1 MDTIKKISFLWKV
14 LRGTLSIEE
23 FSYLIG
29 LVDTVFARQTAECRF
44 AKLLLKLYFKGHLQ
58 QAEAD
63 VLINSNMSAQDLWVE
78 AVRGKTLTDI
88 ELEMLVRRLPWYFTW
103 TFPVQLSAVYLDI
116 LFAECNP
123 EKIVAYCC
131 DFSLPEEFEKKLLEK
146 YRQSLTLPDI
156 KMQYTKLGGRQINGW
171 AEALEKYLRFGY
183 DTDKRFASKDMQ
195 KKLLMIQ
202 NADLTNALIKRC
214 SIARN
219 ILHEDVVWYL
229 VEQHNEDALRLLMR
243 GSYLPNIELLLQK
256 IEREMPQLKEPLA
269 IAQYRREIYLIE
281 QKRGVFLGAL
291 SFFPYEHNIVC
302 KYLETGEAD
311 KAKFAELYIL
321 PWLDKF
327 RPCMCAYVAYHFPYL
342 ADKAL
347 AVTEDF
353 SATCKR

>member
-1 MDTIKKISFLWKV
+1 MV
-14 LRGTLSIEE
+14 
-23 FSYLIG
+23 G
-29 LVDTVFARQTAECRF
+29 LVNTVFVKQKNEYRF
-44 AKLLLKLYFKGHLQ
+44 ARHLLKLYFKGHLQ

-63 VLINSNMSAQDLWVE
+63 ILVNSHLSAQELWVE
-78 AVRGKTLTDI
+78 TVRDKSLTDI

-116 LFAECNP
+116 LFAESNTK
-123 EKIVAYCC
+123 KIMAYCR

-146 YRQSLTLPDI
+146 YRQSLTLPDV

-171 AEALEKYLRFGY
+171 AEAIEKYLHFGY
-183 DTDKRFASKDMQ
+183 GTDKRFASKDMQ
-195 KKLLMIQ
+195 KKLLMMQ
-202 NADLTNALIKRC
+202 NAALTNALIKRC
-214 SIARN
+214 SIVRN
-219 ILHEDVVWYL
+219 ILHDDVVWYL
-229 VEQHNEDALRLLMR
+229 VEQPNEDALRLLMR
-243 GSYLPNIELLLQK
+243 ESYLPNIMLLLQK
-256 IEREMPQLKEPLA
+256 IEREMPQLKVPLA

-281 QKRGVFLGAL
+281 QEEGMFLGAL
-291 SFFPYEHNIVC
+291 SFFPREHNIVC
-302 KYLETGEAD
+302 KYLETPETD

>member
-1 MDTIKKISFLWKV
+1 M
-14 LRGTLSIEE
+14 
-23 FSYLIG
+23 IG
-29 LVDTVFARQTAECRF
+29 LVDTVFVKETTECRF
-44 AKLLLKLYFKGHLQ
+44 ARQLLKLYFKGHLQ

-63 VLINSNMSAQDLWVE
+63 ILVNSHMSVQYLWVE
-78 AVRGKTLTDI
+78 TMRGKNLTDI

-103 TFPVQLSAVYLDI
+103 TFPVRLSAVYLDI

-123 EKIVAYCC
+123 KKIVAYCRDYC
-131 DFSLPEEFEKKLLEK
+131 LPEEFENKLLEK
-146 YRQSLTLPDI
+146 YRQSITLPDV

-171 AEALEKYLRFGY
+171 AEALERYLGPGY
-183 DTDKRFASKDMQ
+183 DKSERFASKDVQ
-195 KKLLMIQ
+195 LKLLMMQ

-214 SIARN
+214 SIAKN
-219 ILHEDVVWYL
+219 ILDGDVVWYL
-229 VEQHNEDALRLLMR
+229 VEQHNEDALRLLLR
-243 GSYLPNIELLLQK
+243 ESYLPNIMSLLQK
-256 IEREMPQLKEPLA
+256 IEREMPQLKVPLA

-281 QKRGVFLGAL
+281 QEKGMFLGAL
-291 SFFPYEHNIVC
+291 SFFPREHNIVC
-302 KYLETGEAD
+302 KYLETPETD